1 MSEDIRTA
9 RLKGYDHCIMGGC
22 AREFRT
28 RPNACLTCGHN
39 REVNALRLAR
49 IKTEGLTVTGRD
61 AWSGRDLWGI
71 KV

>member
-1 MSEDIRTA
+1 MSEDSRTG
-9 RLKGYDHCIMGGC
+9 RMKGFDHCIMGGC
-22 AREFRT
+22 AREHRT
-28 RPNACLTCGHN
+28 NPNACLTCGHN

-49 IKTEGLTVTGRD
+49 IKTGGLTVTGRD